1 MALMTYS
8 TKRLTEELQRSVALR
23 SAASKKTGQMAPLPQ
38 GRFEVSPDVVAYV
51 QKMRDYREQA
61 KTVRIG
67 RY

>member
-23 SAASKKTGQMAPLPQ
+23 GTTTKNACQTAPLPQ
-38 GRFEVSPDVVAYV
+38 GRFEVSSEATAYV
-51 QKMRDYREQA
+51 NKMRTYREQA
-61 KTVRIG
+61 KSVRIG

>member
-23 SAASKKTGQMAPLPQ
+23 STSSKNSGQSASLPQ
-38 GRFEVSPDVVAYV
+38 VRFEVSPEAAAYV
-51 QKMRDYREQA
+51 QKMRTYREQA
-61 KTVRIG
+61 KSVRVG

>member
-8 TKRLTEELQRSVALR
+8 TKKLTEELQKSVALR
-23 SAASKKTGQMAPLPQ
+23 NAAEKRGTPTVHLPQ

-51 QKMRDYREQA
+51 QRMRAYREQA
-61 KTVRIG
+61 KTVRMG

>member
-8 TKRLTEELQRSVALR
+8 SKRLTEELQRSVELR
-23 SAASKKTGQMAPLPQ
+23 NATHKSTQSAAPLPQ

-51 QKMRDYREQA
+51 QKMRSYREQA
-61 KTVRIG
+61 KSVRVG

>member
-8 TKRLTEELQRSVALR
+8 TKKLTEELQKSVALR
-23 SAASKKTGQMAPLPQ
+23 NVAQKSGSNTVHLPQ

-51 QKMRDYREQA
+51 QKMRDYREQS
-61 KTVRIG
+61 KTVRVG

>member
-8 TKRLTEELQRSVALR
+8 TKRLTEELQKSVQLR
-23 SAASKKTGQMAPLPQ
+23 NTSDKNNSLSAPLPQ

-51 QKMRDYREQA
+51 QKMREYREQA
-61 KTVRIG
+61 KSVRVG

>member
-23 SAASKKTGQMAPLPQ
+23 STSGKSDSQSVSLPQ
-38 GRFEVSPDVVAYV
+38 GRFEVSPEATAYV
-51 QKMRDYREQA
+51 QKMRTYREQA
-61 KTVRIG
+61 KSVRVG